1 MAAVPANRRH
11 LPVAVPPLGS
21 LSVFRRMLLIG
32 AALPILA
39 MFLTSGMLAL
49 QIHQRAVDVAWTEH
63 SDEVLKTADECLL
76 YLTQMATIVRDYVIR
91 GDPNSLASY
100 HRASDQAA
108 GSLSA
113 LALLV
118 RDNPAQLD
126 RIDTISQLK
135 GDITGRYDEIIQD
148 HDLTNC
154 SSCKAGFT
162 GSRQV
167 MIRLYQ
173 DFGQF

>member
-11 LPVAVPPLGS
+11 LTVAVSPLGS
-21 LSVFRRMLLIG
+21 LPVFRRMLLIG

-39 MFLTSGMLAL
+39 MFLMSGMLAL

-91 GDPNSLASY
+91 GDPKSLDSY
-100 HRASDQAA
+100 HQASVRAA

-118 RDNPAQLD
+118 RDNPSNSTAS
-126 RIDTISQLK
+126 IPSA
-135 GDITGRYDEIIQD
+135 
-148 HDLTNC
+148 
-154 SSCKAGFT
+154 SSKATLVGAMTKSFRT
-162 GSRQV
+162 TT
-167 MIRLYQ
+167 
-173 DFGQF
+173 